1 MSFVF
6 DFLSG
11 LLDTEG
17 FFPRW
22 LSGTAW
28 QPFNGWLM
36 IAADLL
42 MFGAYT
48 SIPLLILYFIL
59 KKKREMAFPKICWLF
74 AAFIFA
80 CGVSHLLD
88 AFMFWW
94 PAYRLSTFVRFITGL
109 ISWAAVFAMLPVIPI
124 VLALK
129 SPATLQ
135 REIEERKKAEAELR
149 NLNLNLERMVAE
161 RTQEL
166 NEKARQLE
174 MANQELESFSYSV
187 SHDLKA
193 PLRKIEQFSEM
204 IMRNGTAEVSD
215 DLRLYLTR
223 IAGNASEM
231 RRLIEDILCFSKM
244 ANAELR
250 MEPVDLGTMA
260 QRIITDFQ
268 TQEPERKVELV
279 IGNQLSTEADGVL
292 LQTVLEN
299 LLGNAWKYTGKNE
312 QSRIEFG
319 CREEAGQRIYF
330 VKDDGVGFDMGRLDR
345 LFKPFQ
351 RLHLKDDFP
360 GTGIG
365 LASVQRI
372 ISRHG
377 GRVWAEG
384 CPGEGATFY
393 FTLNNGKPHEA
404 EVFSSSLTDNLYNPK
419 TTG

>member
-1 MSFVF
+1 MNFLF
-6 DFLSG
+6 DFLSR
-11 LLDTEG
+11 LLETEG
-17 FFPRW
+17 FLPRW

-28 QPFNGWLM
+28 QPFTGWFM

-48 SIPLLILYFIL
+48 SIPLLLLYFIL

-80 CGVSHLLD
+80 CGISHLLD
-88 AFMFWW
+88 ALMFWW
-94 PAYRLSTFVRFITGL
+94 PAYRLNALERFITGL
-109 ISWAAVFAMLPVIPI
+109 ISWATVFTLLPVIPMA
-124 VLALK
+124 LALK

-161 RTQEL
+161 RTQAL
-166 NEKARQLE
+166 DEKARQLE
-174 MANQELESFSYSV
+174 VANGELESFSYSV

-193 PLRKIEQFSEM
+193 PLRKIEQFSEI
-204 IMRNGTAEVSD
+204 IMSNGAGENSD
-215 DLRLYLTR
+215 DLRLYLER

-231 RRLIEDILCFSKM
+231 RGLIEDMLRFSRV

-250 MEPVDLGTMA
+250 MEPVDLGAMA
-260 QRIITDFQ
+260 QRIIADFQ
-268 TQEPERKVELV
+268 MQEPDRKVELV
-279 IGNQLSTEADGVL
+279 IGNQPGTPLNAEADAVL
-292 LQTVLEN
+292 LKTVLEN
-299 LLGNAWKYTGKNE
+299 LLGNAWKYTGRKE

-319 CREEAGQRIYF
+319 CRQEAGQQIYF
-330 VKDDGVGFDMGRLDR
+330 VKDDGAGFDMGRRER

-351 RLHLKDDFP
+351 RLHLKEDFP

-372 ISRHG
+372 INRHG
-377 GRVWAEG
+377 GRIWAEG
-384 CPGEGATFY
+384 CPGEGATFF
-393 FTLNNGKPHEA
+393 FTLHSGA
-404 EVFSSSLTDNLYNPK
+404 
-419 TTG
+419 G